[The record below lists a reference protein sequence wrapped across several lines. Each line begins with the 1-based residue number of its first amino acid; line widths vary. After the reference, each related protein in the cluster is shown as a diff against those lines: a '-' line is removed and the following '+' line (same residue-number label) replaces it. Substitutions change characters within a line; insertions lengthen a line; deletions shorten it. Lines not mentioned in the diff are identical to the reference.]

1 MFSKSRTRFSSSKE
15 PSWRAYQA
23 KLKKAEKITT
33 VNKRI
38 RSHLKLTPLILIA
51 IALTYS
57 LTFVSIGFDSVDKQG
72 TQHIGTGIDDRQSE
86 TSVLFSKDHIHR
98 FVDSS
103 HFSDPTANS
112 FQTSYDGKQ
121 LLVRSSIDISLQNYL
136 TKKLDRKNSS
146 KIGIVIM
153 NPTDGRVLAMVGF
166 DKYDPQKNPCVDKTY
181 PAASIFK
188 IITAAAAIEKAN
200 LKADSMLH
208 FNGRKHTLYKSQLT
222 EKETKYTNYISFEE
236 AFAKSV
242 NPVFGKLGALYLG
255 KEALKPY
262 AMAFGFNRIINFETF
277 LMPSLTVFTDEPY
290 QLAELA
296 SGFNKKTKITPV
308 HGALIASTIVN
319 QGKLIEPTIVD
330 RIVDGK
336 GTWLYTGQS
345 ALLGH
350 AFNAETSGTLN
361 ELMKTTMKSGT
372 ARREFRKYRKD
383 KVISRLEIGGK
394 TGSINNRTNDVK
406 YDWFVG
412 YAKEKEGDIK
422 IAVSVLVAHEKYIG
436 IRAAQYAMM
445 AFKKYFKSHFDNK
458 IGASTQRIQALLN
471 H

>member
-1 MFSKSRTRFSSSKE
+1 
-15 PSWRAYQA
+15 
-23 KLKKAEKITT
+23 
-33 VNKRI
+33 
-38 RSHLKLTPLILIA
+38 
-51 IALTYS
+51 
-57 LTFVSIGFDSVDKQG
+57 
-72 TQHIGTGIDDRQSE
+72 
-86 TSVLFSKDHIHR
+86 
-98 FVDSS
+98 
-103 HFSDPTANS
+103 
-112 FQTSYDGKQ
+112 
-121 LLVRSSIDISLQNYL
+121 
-136 TKKLDRKNSS
+136 
-146 KIGIVIM
+146 M
-153 NPTDGRVLAMVGF
+153 NPADGRVLAMVGF
-166 DKYDPQKNPCVDKTY
+166 DKFDFQKNPCVDNTY

-200 LKADSMLH
+200 LKADSMLR

-222 EKETKYTNYISFEE
+222 EKETKYTNYISFKE
-236 AFAKSV
+236 AFAKSI

-255 KEALKPY
+255 KEELKSY

-277 LMPSLTVFTDEPY
+277 LIPSLTVFSDEPY

-319 QGKLIEPTIVD
+319 QGKLIEPTIVN

-336 GTWLYTGQS
+336 GTELYTGQS
-345 ALLGH
+345 AILGH
-350 AFNAETSGTLN
+350 AFNVETSSILN
-361 ELMKTTMKSGT
+361 ELMKTTIKSGT

-412 YAKEKEGDIK
+412 YAKEKEGDGK
-422 IAVSVLVAHEKYIG
+422 IVVSVLVAHEKYIG
-436 IRAAQYAMM
+436 VRAAQYALM
-445 AFKKYFKSHFDNK
+445 AFKKYFRNQFDNK
-458 IGASTQRIQALLN
+458 IGSSMQRIQALHN